1 MALELLRKYLH
12 KEEKLEPL
20 NSVLE
25 KAWWFLIPDVILIW
39 VFDTGQIWSIMT
51 ATEAFLSG
59 FESYLGKLEKFTKA
73 PYC

>member
-1 MALELLRKYLH
+1 
-12 KEEKLEPL
+12 
-20 NSVLE
+20 VLE
-25 KAWWFLIPDVILIW
+25 IAWLFLIPDVILIW

-51 ATEAFLSG
+51 ATETFLSG